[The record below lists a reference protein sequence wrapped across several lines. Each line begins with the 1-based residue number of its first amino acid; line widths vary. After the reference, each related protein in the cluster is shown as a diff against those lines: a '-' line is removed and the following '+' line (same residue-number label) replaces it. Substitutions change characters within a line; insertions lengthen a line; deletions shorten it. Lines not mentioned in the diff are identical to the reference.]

1 MTANLWDDRD
11 FPILQAVQRLTI
23 ETRTTEL
30 DPIVAEV
37 GALPR
42 EVVSD
47 SLIRLHEAGYI
58 VGYYPPSAAAD
69 PSDWWDVRLA
79 ERGLRKVGQWPSSDE
94 YAAMVTALDRF
105 STGRPTL
112 MTAPG
117 PNASV
122 PPCSTA
128 GRILRSTWVPPSSP
142 GGPACPES
150 AGPAGVQLQVGAA
163 ETNDPPQ
170 E

>member
-1 MTANLWDDRD
+1 MTASLWDDRD
-11 FPILQAVQRLTI
+11 FPILEAVQRLTT

-47 SLIRLHEAGYI
+47 TLIRLQEAGYI
-58 VGYYPPSAAAD
+58 LGYYPPSADAD

-79 ERGLRKVGQWPSSDE
+79 ERGLRAVGQWPPSDE

-105 STGRPTL
+105 VDRQANPDDHSRAERIRAAVLDGGKDFAINLGATVFARW
-112 MTAPG
+112 
-117 PNASV
+117 
-122 PPCSTA
+122 A
-128 GRILRSTWVPPSSP
+128 GLS
-142 GGPACPES
+142 
-150 AGPAGVQLQVGAA
+150 
-163 ETNDPPQ
+163 
-170 E
+170 